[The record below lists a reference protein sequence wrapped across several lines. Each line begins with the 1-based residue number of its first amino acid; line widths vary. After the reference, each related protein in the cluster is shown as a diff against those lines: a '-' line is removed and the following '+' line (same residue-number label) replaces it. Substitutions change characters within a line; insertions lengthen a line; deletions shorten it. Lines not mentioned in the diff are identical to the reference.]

1 MFKFEGT
8 TLHCLTTSSL
18 MISNKWG
25 VLSLRIIEKKNYHSD
40 YFESKVVSR
49 LALINVCYYT

>member
-8 TLHCLTTSSL
+8 TLHCLTSSL

-25 VLSLRIIEKKNYHSD
+25 VLSLKIIEKKNYHSD